1 MLLSHGEHVYYDVI
15 AISVMKLLTIS
26 ISCEGTDTIANTN
39 TRAGAKKE
47 EETNG
52 RQ

>member
-1 MLLSHGEHVYYDVI
+1 MLLSHGEHVHYDVI
-15 AISVMKLLTIS
+15 AISVMKLLAIS
-26 ISCEGTDTIANTN
+26 ISCEGTDTIATN